1 MNQVLRPQLP
11 TIELRRRAQILTT
24 LEEICQELELT
35 ETQFE
40 RARQAY
46 EAVARWL
53 ADSDDPLLRAV
64 SVYLQ
69 GSGAL
74 GTSVKP
80 IGQDE
85 FDVDLIA
92 FAIAAY
98 VGVPPATLK
107 EAIGNRLA
115 EHKIYAAILEEK
127 KRCWRLNYA
136 GDFHLD
142 ISPTIANPHC
152 VNGGELVPDRKLR
165 EWHPT
170 NPRAF
175 KTLFD
180 KRAALQPRLTEARMA
195 MGKDEATV
203 EPFPMRQSVKGML
216 RRTVQLLKRHRDIHF
231 LEIVDEVAPI
241 SVIITTLAMRAYEYC
256 VNRHVFKDELGL
268 MIETIRMMPHFIDRP
283 LVYGK
288 TIYAVWNETTG
299 GENFADRWNTEPAR
313 VSAFY
318 SWHEKAL
325 TDFEAIRDAVGLD
338 SIALCMQ
345 ESLGDRVVK
354 KVIGT
359 RTTKVSESRT
369 KKSLLVAPAVGLS
382 VTPAAAAARVQSND
396 FYGD

>member
-1 MNQVLRPQLP
+1 MNQMLRPQLP
-11 TIELRRRAQILTT
+11 TIELRRRAQILTI

-35 ETQFE
+35 DTQFAQ
-40 RARQAY
+40 ARQAY
-46 EAVARWL
+46 EAVAQWL
-53 ADSDDPLLRAV
+53 ADSNDPLLHAV

-92 FAIAAY
+92 FAIAASIA
-98 VGVPPATLK
+98 VPPATLK
-107 EAIGNRLA
+107 KAIGDRLA
-115 EHKIYAAILEEK
+115 EHKTYAAILEEK

-175 KTLFD
+175 KSLFD
-180 KRAALQPRLTEARMA
+180 KRAALQPRLTEERIT
-195 MGKDEATV
+195 MGKDEANV
-203 EPFPMRQSVKGML
+203 EPFPVRQPVKGIL
-216 RRTVQLLKRHRDIHF
+216 RRTVQLLKRHRDTHF
-231 LEIVDEVAPI
+231 LEIVEEVAPI

-256 VNRHVFKDELGL
+256 VSRHVFKDELEL
-268 MIETIRMMPHFIDRP
+268 IVETIRMMPHFIDRP
-283 LVYGK
+283 LVDGK
-288 TIYAVWNETTG
+288 TIYAVWNETTE
-299 GENFADRWNTEPAR
+299 GENFADRWNTESAR

-318 SWHEKAL
+318 KWHAKAL
-325 TDFEAIRDAVGLD
+325 TDFETVRDAAGLD
-338 SIALCMQ
+338 AIALCMQ
-345 ESLGDRVVK
+345 SSFGERLVK

-359 RTTKVSESRT
+359 RTNAVSEARE
-369 KKSLLVAPAVGLS
+369 KKNLLVAPTIGLL
-382 VTPAAAAARVQSND
+382 VTPTPAAAKVQRND